1 MFNPLITATAGW
13 SEAVEERAK
22 RFLACTLGTEG
33 GVPVTMADLLT
44 RNEYDPVASA
54 RFLMIIPP
62 LTALRELTRILAGI
76 RIDGEP
82 CPDPAAAARAALSH
96 AGRAV
101 AMHEIHPERQWL
113 ANLLA
118 ALLRGHRQPHG

>member
-22 RFLACTLGTEG
+22 RFLDFRLGTEKDG
-33 GVPVTMADLLT
+33 APVTMATLLA
-44 RNEYDPVASA
+44 RDHYDPVASA
-54 RFLMIIPP
+54 RLLMIVPP
-62 LTALRELTRILAGI
+62 LTAQRDLMRMVAQF

-82 CPDPAAAARAALSH
+82 CPDPTAVARAALSY

-101 AMHEIHPERQWL
+101 AMHEIHPERRW
-113 ANLLA
+113 LA
-118 ALLRGHRQPHG
+118 ALLCVLFGVKRETR

>member
-22 RFLACTLGTEG
+22 RFLAFPMG
-33 GVPVTMADLLT
+33 GEVGAPVTMATLLE
-44 RNEYDPVASA
+44 RAGQDPVNTA
-54 RFLMIIPP
+54 RYLMIVPP
-62 LTALRELTRILAGI
+62 LAAQRELIGMIGAF

-82 CPDPAAAARAALSH
+82 CPDPVAAAHAALSY

-101 AMHEIHPERQWL
+101 TMNEIHPERRW
-113 ANLLA
+113 LA
-118 ALLRGHRQPHG
+118 ALLCALFGGRRQPH

>member
-22 RFLACTLGTEG
+22 RFLDFCPGTEDG
-33 GVPVTMADLLT
+33 GKPITMAVLFA
-44 RNEYDPVASA
+44 RCHHDPVASA
-54 RFLMIIPP
+54 RFLMVIPP
-62 LTALRELTRILAGI
+62 LTAQGELTRII
-76 RIDGEP
+76 THFRIDGEP

-113 ANLLA
+113 ASLLA
-118 ALLRGHRQPHG
+118 ALFGVKRETH

>member
-22 RFLACTLGTEG
+22 RFLDYIVGTEADG
-33 GVPVTMADLLT
+33 TPITAATMLV
-44 RNEYDPVASA
+44 RCHFDPVASA
-54 RFLMIIPP
+54 RFLMLIPP
-62 LTALRELTRILAGI
+62 QKAVRELARTVADF

-82 CPDPAAAARAALSH
+82 CPDPYATAQAALAF

-101 AMHEIHPERQWL
+101 TWDDLHPERRWV
-113 ANLLA
+113 ANLVSGVLG
-118 ALLRGHRQPHG
+118 RPRPSR

>member
-22 RFLACTLGTEG
+22 RLLDFRLGVEE
-33 GVPVTMADLLT
+33 GVPATMATLLA
-44 RNEYDPVASA
+44 RAHCDPVASA

-62 LTALRELTRILAGI
+62 LAAQRELTRMVAHF

-82 CPDPAAAARAALSH
+82 CSDPAAVARAALSY

-113 ANLLA
+113 ATVLCVLLGVK
-118 ALLRGHRQPHG
+118 RETR